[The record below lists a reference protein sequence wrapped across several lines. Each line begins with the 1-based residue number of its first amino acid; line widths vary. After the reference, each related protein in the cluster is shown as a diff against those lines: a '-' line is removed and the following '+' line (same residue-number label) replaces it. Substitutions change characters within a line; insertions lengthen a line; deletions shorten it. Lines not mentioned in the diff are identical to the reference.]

1 MYHGPH
7 SENWFQILQVDS
19 LMGPSLV
26 ELAEMLIKGVKEG
39 KVANGRSVYSCRPQL
54 QTNSHSILLTNC
66 PDPWN
71 FSRKYFQL
79 LLLRPQS
86 DTRKVVLTQ

>member
-1 MYHGPH
+1 M
-7 SENWFQILQVDS
+7 
-19 LMGPSLV
+19 
-26 ELAEMLIKGVKEG
+26 EG
-39 KVANGRSVYSCRPQL
+39 QFTAADHVI
-54 QTNSHSILLTNC
+54 NSHSILLTNC

-86 DTRKVVLTQ
+86 DTRKVVLT